1 MSNYDEKLQEE
12 KERLLNE
19 LGISNMGSDK
29 YKETFK
35 MYQSLALI
43 SEQEAK
49 NERSL
54 REIALDERKLDFEIE
69 KQKSDREIELEKIRA
84 DIANSRRLFYGT
96 IGRILVDFGLGVSG
110 GFFYLGLNAQ
120 NQEYEDKGVMASTS
134 LKESFR
140 KGASEATRLM
150 HGK

>member
-49 NERSL
+49 NERAN

-69 KQKSDREIELEKIRA
+69 KQKSDREMELQKIRA
-84 DIANSRRLFYGT
+84 EIANSRRLFYGT
-96 IGRILVDFGLGVSG
+96 IGRIIADIGLGMSG
-110 GFFYLGLNAQ
+110 GVFYLGLNAQ
-120 NQEYEDKGVMASTS
+120 NQEYEDRSVMASTS

-140 KGASEATRLM
+140 KGASEMSRLM
-150 HGK
+150 HK